1 MATKKVGILV
11 AVAGATI
18 AMGGVYA
25 TSLTLDAQQAASGAD
40 AVASCQSAPLVFTA
54 ADPTYDAVSGK
65 YVINSVTVS
74 DIDVAGGA
82 ECTGMELRITAVN
95 SSNAVLQTGPA
106 VTIGAA
112 SEDFAFADS
121 VAVEDL
127 SKYVAAITAP
137 A

>member
-40 AVASCQSAPLVFTA
+40 AVASCQSAPLVFTS
-54 ADPTYDAVSGK
+54 ADPTYDAASGK
-65 YVINSVTVS
+65 YKTASVTVT

-82 ECTGMELRITAVN
+82 ECTNMELRITAVDN
-95 SSNAVLQTGPA
+95 SNAVLSTGPA
-106 VTIGAA
+106 VTIDAA
-112 SEDFAFADS
+112 SEVFTFSAP